1 MWFLTNANEKSM
13 SEMVHVHLS
22 GNMSFNFKLIS
33 INVHI
38 DENVFLHWKMQSSPW
53 PNQVVAQK

>member
-1 MWFLTNANEKSM
+1 M

-22 GNMSFNFKLIS
+22 GNMSFNFKLIL

-53 PNQVVAQK
+53 PNQVIAQK